1 MNAML
6 AAARGIGLVGN
17 HRLART
23 ALSPSDLADFDVEH
37 SVGPSSRV
45 ADCGVEVGFI
55 LGGRFD
61 PHSAMA
67 CPACAAAA
75 YRQIAS

>member
-6 AAARGIGLVGN
+6 AAARGIGFVGN
-17 HRLART
+17 HRLSRS
-23 ALSPSDLADFDVEH
+23 ALSPSDLAAFDVEH

-55 LGGRFD
+55 VGGRFD
-61 PHSAMA
+61 PRSAMA
-67 CPACAAAA
+67 CPDCAAAA
-75 YRQIAS
+75 YQSIAS